1 MNHCMTIDALGTK
14 HGVPGPA
21 TGWLNGSL
29 SSLLRSLLSGRVHGR
44 FHGRFRGLLAGLVLA
59 CALPAQAAFDHRHA
73 DWDLQL
79 KQQVVVAASGASSTV
94 RYAGF
99 KAQRAGLQATLAAL
113 SAVTQAEY
121 AGWTKPQQLAFLV
134 NAYNAFTV
142 ELILSR
148 YPDLKSIKD
157 LGGVFESPWKKKF
170 FRLLGSER
178 SLDDLEH
185 GLIRAPG
192 VFDDPRIHVAV
203 VCASIGC
210 PMLRNEAFVAE
221 RLDAQFD
228 DAMRR
233 FLSDRQRNRFDPASG
248 TLAVSKIFDWYQKDF
263 EQGHRG
269 IDSLKTLFAR
279 HADRLADSPAA
290 QADVRA
296 GRYKL
301 TYLDYDWALND
312 AR

>member
-1 MNHCMTIDALGTK
+1 MNHPMTLET
-14 HGVPGPA
+14 
-21 TGWLNGSL
+21 L
-29 SSLLRSLLSGRVHGR
+29 
-44 FHGRFRGLLAGLVLA
+44 RGLLASLVLA

-73 DWDLQL
+73 DWDTQL
-79 KQQVVVAASGASSTV
+79 KQQVVVAANGVSSTV

-99 KAQRAGLQATLAAL
+99 KAQRAGLQAYLAAL
-113 SAVTQAEY
+113 SAVTPQEY
-121 AGWTKPQQLAFLV
+121 GLWTKPQQLAFLV

-142 ELILSR
+142 ELILTR

-210 PMLRNEAFVAE
+210 PMLRNEAFVAD
-221 RLDAQFD
+221 RLDTQFD

-279 HADRLADSPAA
+279 YAERLAETPAA
-290 QADVRA
+290 QVDLRA

-301 TYLDYDWALND
+301 THLDYDWALND

>member
-1 MNHCMTIDALGTK
+1 MNPTMTFKT
-14 HGVPGPA
+14 
-21 TGWLNGSL
+21 
-29 SSLLRSLLSGRVHGR
+29 LRR
-44 FHGRFRGLLAGLVLA
+44 LLASLVLT

-73 DWDLQL
+73 DWDTQL
-79 KQQVVVAASGASSTV
+79 KQQVVVAASGVSSNV

-99 KAQRAGLQATLAAL
+99 KAQRAGLQAYLAAL
-113 SAVTQAEY
+113 SAVTPQEY
-121 AGWTKPQQLAFLV
+121 GLWTKPQQLAFLV

-142 ELILSR
+142 DLILTR

-210 PMLRNEAFVAE
+210 PMLRNEAFVAD
-221 RLDAQFD
+221 RLDTQFD

-279 HADRLADSPAA
+279 YAERLAETPAA
-290 QADVRA
+290 QVDLRA

-301 TYLDYDWALND
+301 THLDYDWALND

>member
-1 MNHCMTIDALGTK
+1 
-14 HGVPGPA
+14 
-21 TGWLNGSL
+21 
-29 SSLLRSLLSGRVHGR
+29 
-44 FHGRFRGLLAGLVLA
+44 
-59 CALPAQAAFDHRHA
+59 
-73 DWDLQL
+73 
-79 KQQVVVAASGASSTV
+79 VVASSGVSSTV

-99 KAQRAGLQATLAAL
+99 KAQRAGLKATLTTL
-113 SAVTQAEY
+113 SAVTAAEY

-134 NAYNAFTV
+134 NAYNAFTI
-142 ELILSR
+142 ELILTR

-178 SLDDLEH
+178 SLDELEH

-233 FLSDRQRNRFDPASG
+233 FLSDRQRNRFDAANG

-269 IDSLKTLFAR
+269 IDSLKTLIAR
-279 HADRLADSPAA
+279 YADRLADAPAA
-290 QADVRA
+290 QAELRA

-301 TYLDYDWALND
+301 SFLDYDWALND

>member
-1 MNHCMTIDALGTK
+1 MNHPMKLET
-14 HGVPGPA
+14 
-21 TGWLNGSL
+21 
-29 SSLLRSLLSGRVHGR
+29 LRC
-44 FHGRFRGLLAGLVLA
+44 LLASLVLA
-59 CALPAQAAFDHRHA
+59 CGAPAQAAFDHRHA
-73 DWDLQL
+73 DWDTQL
-79 KQQVVVAASGASSTV
+79 KQQVVVAASGVSSTV

-99 KAQRAGLQATLAAL
+99 KSQRAGLQAYLAAL
-113 SAVTQAEY
+113 SAVTPQEY
-121 AGWTKPQQLAFLV
+121 GLWTKPQQLAFLV

-142 ELILSR
+142 ELILTR

-210 PMLRNEAFVAE
+210 PMLRNEAFVAD
-221 RLDAQFD
+221 RLEAQLD

-279 HADRLADSPAA
+279 YADRLTDALPA
-290 QADVRA
+290 QVELRA

-301 TYLDYDWALND
+301 THLDYDWALND

>member
-1 MNHCMTIDALGTK
+1 M
-14 HGVPGPA
+14 
-21 TGWLNGSL
+21 
-29 SSLLRSLLSGRVHGR
+29 
-44 FHGRFRGLLAGLVLA
+44 RGLWPTGLRCLLASLA
-59 CALPAQAAFDHRHA
+59 LAWAVPAQAAFDHRHA
-73 DWDLQL
+73 DWDAQL
-79 KQQVVVAASGASSTV
+79 KQQVVVAASGVSSSV

-99 KAQRAGLQATLAAL
+99 KAQRGGLQATLATL
-113 SAVTQAEY
+113 SAVTAAEY
-121 AGWTKPQQLAFLV
+121 AAWTKPQQLAFLV
-134 NAYNAFTV
+134 NAYNAFTI

-157 LGGVFESPWKKKF
+157 LGGLFESPWKKKF

-221 RLDAQFD
+221 RLDAQLD

-233 FLSDRQRNRFDPASG
+233 FLSDRQRNRFDPANG

-263 EQGHRG
+263 DQGHRG
-269 IDSLKTLFAR
+269 IASLKTLFAR
-279 HADRLADSPAA
+279 YADRLADAAAA
-290 QADVRA
+290 QAELRA

>member
-1 MNHCMTIDALGTK
+1 MTPTMTFEAACTT
-14 HGVPGPA
+14 PG
-21 TGWLNGSL
+21 
-29 SSLLRSLLSGRVHGR
+29 LSGIALRW
-44 FHGRFRGLLAGLVLA
+44 LAGLARALMCSLVLA
-59 CALPAQAAFDHRHA
+59 SALPAQAAFDHHHA
-73 DWDLQL
+73 DWDAQL
-79 KQQVVVAASGASSTV
+79 KQQVVVAASGLSSTV

-99 KAQRAGLQATLAAL
+99 KAQHAGLQAYLASL
-113 SAVTQAEY
+113 SAVTPSDY
-121 AGWTKPQQLAFLV
+121 AGWSKPQQLAFLV
-134 NAYNAFTV
+134 NAYNAFTI
-142 ELILSR
+142 ELVLTR
-148 YPDLKSIKD
+148 YPDLQSIKD
-157 LGGVFESPWKKKF
+157 LGGLFDSPWKKKF

-178 SLDDLEH
+178 SLDEVEH

-221 RLDAQFD
+221 RLDAQLD

-248 TLAVSKIFDWYQKDF
+248 TLAVSKIFDWYRKDF

-279 HADRLADSPAA
+279 YADRLADAPAA
-290 QADVRA
+290 QAELRA

>member
-1 MNHCMTIDALGTK
+1 MNPTMTFKT
-14 HGVPGPA
+14 
-21 TGWLNGSL
+21 
-29 SSLLRSLLSGRVHGR
+29 LRR
-44 FHGRFRGLLAGLVLA
+44 LLASLVLT

-73 DWDLQL
+73 DWDTQL
-79 KQQVVVAASGASSTV
+79 KQQVVVAASGVSSNV

-99 KAQRAGLQATLAAL
+99 KAQRAGLQAYLAAL
-113 SAVTQAEY
+113 SDVTPQEY
-121 AGWTKPQQLAFLV
+121 GLWTKPQQLAFLV

-142 ELILSR
+142 DLILTR

-210 PMLRNEAFVAE
+210 PMLRNEAFVAD
-221 RLDAQFD
+221 RLDTQFD

-279 HADRLADSPAA
+279 YAERLAETPAA
-290 QADVRA
+290 QVDLRA

-301 TYLDYDWALND
+301 THLDYDWALND